1 MAGREQEWVDI
12 AAKYGLKEDRLD
24 RVASFWHTD
33 SDLGIEVEVVADMT
47 KSRLAGFTTYISTER
62 AFLELFDRYEA
73 DGLVPPR
80 PRRS

>member
-1 MAGREQEWVDI
+1 MFGKEQLWEDI
-12 AAKYGLKEDRLD
+12 ASTYGLLESRLE

-33 SDLGIEVEVVADMT
+33 SDLGVDVEVVADMT
-47 KSRLAGFTTYISTER
+47 KSRLAGFDTYISTER

-80 PRRS
+80 PRQS